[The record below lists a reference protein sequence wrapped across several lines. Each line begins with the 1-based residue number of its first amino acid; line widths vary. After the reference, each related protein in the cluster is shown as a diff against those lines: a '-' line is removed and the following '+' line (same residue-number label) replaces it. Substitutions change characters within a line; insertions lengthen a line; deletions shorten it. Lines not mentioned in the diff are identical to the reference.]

1 MAFHTVLHDIGEH
14 LNMPPHELIGQ
25 RVDEYIA
32 ERLDLKGGGH
42 PTSRAVRKLVRK
54 CADSSWYPSKEPE
67 NTGGRPPVYSDH
79 QKAEVARV
87 AMDLKRKLIAP
98 TPRLVRARL
107 PQIAR
112 NPSTGM
118 PMSNKAIHSVFTTLC
133 FDEDEDDP
141 WQWLPSP
148 AQDYIPE
155 SLKPLRVKC
164 AQHILKEFSSSAWYS
179 HVAIDPCSSLLPR
192 TAQRLEDQQVA
203 AMGNQKW
210 MSPASA
216 RKGANLRAPA
226 TAKKQGGKNV
236 LQVHWTPVFARG
248 KIHLYVCDA
257 DAASRDASLPCKLN
271 DSANLAKFIRN
282 VLPAIQQVAAMGNQK
297 WMSPASAR
305 KGANLRAPA
314 TAKKQGGKN
323 VLQVHWTPVFARGK
337 IHLYVCDADAAS
349 RDASLP
355 CKLNDSANL
364 AKFIRNVLPAI
375 LQHMKCKYK
384 WANIPRTIVHDKAS
398 YMVTPSHDRLQV
410 VFCAALQEAGFT
422 SWIGDNNSSC
432 EWLVARW
439 GDVYLHETAISH
451 VRRLLDTDF
460 PCTHIH
466 ETAKQ
471 FEKRMAKVQDHM
483 NSDYFNAGGG
493 GLHGLA
499 RSLHERCKEVL
510 RRKGERVPK

>member
-282 VLPAIQQVAAMGNQK
+282 VLPAI
-297 WMSPASAR
+297 
-305 KGANLRAPA
+305 
-314 TAKKQGGKN
+314 
-323 VLQVHWTPVFARGK
+323 
-337 IHLYVCDADAAS
+337 
-349 RDASLP
+349 
-355 CKLNDSANL
+355 
-364 AKFIRNVLPAI
+364 

>member
-1 MAFHTVLHDIGEH
+1 M
-14 LNMPPHELIGQ
+14 
-25 RVDEYIA
+25 
-32 ERLDLKGGGH
+32 
-42 PTSRAVRKLVRK
+42 
-54 CADSSWYPSKEPE
+54 
-67 NTGGRPPVYSDH
+67 YSDH

-257 DAASRDASLPCKLN
+257 DAASRDASLL
-271 DSANLAKFIRN
+271 
-282 VLPAIQQVAAMGNQK
+282 
-297 WMSPASAR
+297 
-305 KGANLRAPA
+305 
-314 TAKKQGGKN
+314 
-323 VLQVHWTPVFARGK
+323 
-337 IHLYVCDADAAS
+337 
-349 RDASLP
+349 

>member
-1 MAFHTVLHDIGEH
+1 MAASFSPDSCKHGQLPPWEMAKAMAFHTVLHDIGEH

-54 CADSSWYPSKEPE
+54 CADSSWYPGKEPE

-192 TAQRLEDQQVA
+192 TAQRLED
-203 AMGNQKW
+203 
-210 MSPASA
+210 
-216 RKGANLRAPA
+216 
-226 TAKKQGGKNV
+226 
-236 LQVHWTPVFARG
+236 
-248 KIHLYVCDA
+248 
-257 DAASRDASLPCKLN
+257 
-271 DSANLAKFIRN
+271 
-282 VLPAIQQVAAMGNQK
+282 QQVAAMGNQK